1 MKKAN
6 NYIRQTI
13 FLLCFLPILF
23 FSSCDKEIFDKQ
35 PLDAASDA
43 TFWKTE
49 NDAQL
54 ALIGCYNNYA
64 GWRGEDFWTPR
75 AILYLDLM
83 AGNGSEKE
91 LIPDHVTDGSLT
103 PSYWVTGAYWSNT
116 YQKITTCNNFL
127 GHIGNITMNENT
139 KAIITAEVRT
149 LRAYQYFN
157 LALYFGDV
165 PLVQKVLTL
174 DEANSVSRN
183 PRNEVL
189 DFVETE
195 LKESAA
201 VLPKSRPD
209 AENGR
214 ITAGAALGI
223 LGRVQMLRNK
233 WSDAAATYKSIMDLG
248 VYSIDPKYR
257 ELFLGDHEFSKE
269 IIMSSQ
275 YLKDTYGHV
284 LLIYLTPEKWGG
296 WHQFSPFNELV
307 KEYECTD
314 GKTINESPLYDK
326 NNPYENRDPRLYAT
340 IFIPEKTVFRGN
352 VYTTNPASGNND
364 KFGKYPVWSGYS
376 ILKFMEEDE
385 SVDVWSSGS
394 NWIMIRY
401 AEVLLG
407 YLESKLESG
416 TSVDQALLDQTINMV
431 RGRAAVNMP
440 KVTTTDPA
448 ELRKIIRRERRVE
461 FAFEGLRYYD
471 ILRWGIAAEELN
483 YQFTGQ
489 KLTNDPA
496 NYTAYPVDSE
506 GYYIMS
512 QQNRKFIKGKNE
524 LWPIPQSER
533 DINKNLTQNPGY

>member
-6 NYIRQTI
+6 NYIRHAI
-13 FLLCFLPILF
+13 FLLCSLPILF

-54 ALIGCYNNYA
+54 ALVGCYNNYA

-75 AILYLDLM
+75 ALLYLDLM

-139 KAIITAEVRT
+139 KTIITAEVRT

-233 WSDAAATYKSIMDLG
+233 WNDAAATYKSIMDLG

-407 YLESKLESG
+407 FLESKLESG
-416 TSVDQALLDQTINMV
+416 VSVDQALLDQTINMV